1 MQDCEVLGQEWRRGV
16 ISDHHASSP
25 DGRSAG
31 NAATRHWYPTPHERR
46 DNPGRRRIAR
56 NGAISRPAGVHGRP
70 ILAGM
75 SRTTSGRRCLR
86 TWHRVEVRSLSK
98 GPGAPR
104 AELSSALRIVWS
116 RLRVIK
122 REVGI
127 SGPLCRHAT
136 VYVPLAVAH
145 TAHAHCSLPMS
156 AACMPG
162 PHAWP
167 RTLAPRMTATHELA

>member
-1 MQDCEVLGQEWRRGV
+1 MAD
-16 ISDHHASSP
+16 P
-25 DGRSAG
+25 P
-31 NAATRHWYPTPHERR
+31 ATLRR
-46 DNPGRRRIAR
+46 DTGTQLHTSDATTLAGAELPGTAQSHGRQAYTVALFSP
-56 NGAISRPAGVHGRP
+56 GCLERPAG
-70 ILAGM
+70 AG
-75 SRTTSGRRCLR
+75 LR